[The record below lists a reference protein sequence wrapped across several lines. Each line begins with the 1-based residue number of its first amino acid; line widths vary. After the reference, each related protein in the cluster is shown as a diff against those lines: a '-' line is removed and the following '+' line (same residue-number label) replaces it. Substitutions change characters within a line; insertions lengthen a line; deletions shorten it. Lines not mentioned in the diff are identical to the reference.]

1 VKIFAGQILHS
12 IATSQGF
19 AIKHRPH
26 GAILVG
32 DDGKI
37 LTTGDLG
44 DLKRQSPDAVVQDF
58 ADRLILPGFVDTHIH
73 FPQMDM
79 IGCMEPALL
88 PWLDKH
94 VFAEEPRF
102 RGRQPEL
109 VASAHAFADEL
120 SGNGTT
126 VACVYSSSDYEATDV
141 LMEVF
146 AQRGLR
152 GIIGKTSMDQQG
164 PATLRVDMKRDLREQ
179 EQLIQ
184 RWHGHDGRLFV
195 ALTPRYAPA
204 CSPALMRELA
214 ALHRQVPDT
223 YIQTHYA
230 ENKDGLKWV
239 QQMFPL
245 EVDYLAVYEAMQLIG
260 PRTILAHGIHA
271 AEDARRRLAQAG
283 AIISHCPTSN
293 LFLGSGL
300 FAWGDMRQDQV
311 AVTLGTDVGAGTSF
325 SLWQTMGE
333 AYKVSALQ
341 GAPVLAEELFHTATL
356 GAATALNLS
365 NVGSLAPGFEADFQ
379 VIDPRRRPILERRL
393 RHCTTPADILAA
405 LIHLCDDRS
414 VDGVWVRGKQVYGG
428 DPTI

>member
-1 VKIFAGQILHS
+1 MKIFAGQILHS
-12 IATSQGF
+12 IVTPQGF
-19 AIKHRPH
+19 AIKHRTH

-102 RGRQPEL
+102 RGRQPDL

-120 SGNGTT
+120 LGHGTT
-126 VACVYSSSDYEATDV
+126 VACVYSSSDYDATDV
-141 LMEVF
+141 LMEVL

-164 PATLRVDMKRDLREQ
+164 PPTLRVDRMRDLREQ
-179 EQLIQ
+179 EKLIQ

-204 CSPALMRELA
+204 CSPDLMRELG

-223 YIQTHYA
+223 FIQTHYA
-230 ENKDGLKWV
+230 ENKDELKLV
-239 QQMFPL
+239 HQMFPR
-245 EVDYLAVYEAMQLIG
+245 EADYLAVYEAMQLIG
-260 PRTILAHGIHA
+260 PRTILAHGIHVA
-271 AEDARRRLAQAG
+271 DDARRRLAQAG

-300 FAWGDMRQDQV
+300 FAWGDMRQDKV
-311 AVTLGTDVGAGTSF
+311 RVTLGTDVGAGTSF
-325 SLWQTMGE
+325 SLWQTMAE
-333 AYKVSALQ
+333 AYKVSALR
-341 GAPVLAEELFHTATL
+341 GAPVLAEELFHAATL
-356 GAATALNLS
+356 GAAAALNLT
-365 NVGSLAPGFEADFQ
+365 NVGALAEGFEADFQ

-405 LIHLCDDRS
+405 LIHLCDDRC
-414 VDGVWVRGKQVYGG
+414 VDGVWVRGEQVFGG